1 MTRTRY
7 EFRVN
12 GALSPQ
18 AREALCDMCI
28 QEYPAGVLLHG
39 DVMDESHLLGI
50 LAQFSAL
57 DLVVVSA
64 QRASPG
70 PQWTG
75 TV

>member
-7 EFRVN
+7 EFRVH
-12 GALSPQ
+12 GALSPE

-28 QEYPAGVLLHG
+28 HECPAGAVLHG
-39 DVMDESHLLGI
+39 DVLDEAHLLGI
-50 LAQFSAL
+50 LAQFHAL

-70 PQWTG
+70 PDWTT